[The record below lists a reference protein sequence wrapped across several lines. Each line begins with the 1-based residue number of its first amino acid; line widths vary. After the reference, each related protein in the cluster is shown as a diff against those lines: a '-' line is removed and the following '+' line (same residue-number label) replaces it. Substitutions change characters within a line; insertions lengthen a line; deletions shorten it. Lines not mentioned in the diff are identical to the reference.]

1 MDYISVMK
9 YSFKHP
15 IETCFRMLSF
25 FCLLLQGCTDPV
37 TPEFNFREGLVFI
50 EGFAST
56 VPGNS
61 FVAINESAIEFGV
74 YVVNFV
80 EGAQVSFENVDSGE
94 NFLLNEVKGAYQAPE
109 DFTVRP
115 GESWKMSILMPNGK
129 RYESTPEMVLDPVP
143 IDNLEATYD
152 SEITFDVGLGK
163 LIPGHSAKISF
174 TDPVEDTNYY
184 YWTYRTFENLD
195 FCKRCVGGY
204 FREEC
209 ITFPGGVSG
218 IPYLDYLCESDCWR
232 IRFPQKVA
240 LFADEFTNGKVVNDF
255 DIGNLLLYNTED
267 MVLEVQ
273 QISLTPA
280 AYEYYKVLKDL
291 IDNNS
296 GLNAPPPA
304 ALVGNL
310 FNPDDSEDI
319 VFGRFTPA
327 AASTASLFID
337 RTDITDDTLENYGIR
352 RSEMFGDPIPNPL
365 TTSIPCEET
374 KFRTAII
381 PPGWIDN

>member
-1 MDYISVMK
+1 LKRHFPY
-9 YSFKHP
+9 
-15 IETCFRMLSF
+15 LSSIF
-25 FCLLLQGCTDPV
+25 FFLFNNSCTDSV
-37 TPEFNFREGLVFI
+37 TPEFNFREGLIFI

-56 VPGNS
+56 IPGNS

-80 EGAQVSFENVDSGE
+80 EDAKVSFDNVDTNESI
-94 NFLLNEVKGAYQAPE
+94 LLNGVKGVYQAPD
-109 DFTVRP
+109 DFVVKP
-115 GESWKMSILMPNGK
+115 GERWKLSILLPNGK
-129 RYESTPEMVLDPVP
+129 RYESTPEMVLESVP
-143 IDNLEATYD
+143 IDNLEANYD
-152 SEITFDVGLGK
+152 SQLTFDVGLSR
-163 LIPGHSAKISF
+163 LIAGHSAKISF
-174 TDPVEDTNYY
+174 TDPVEDINYY

-195 FCKRCVGGY
+195 YCERCVGGY

-209 ITFPGGVSG
+209 ISFSGGVSG
-218 IPYLDYLCESDCWR
+218 IPYLDYTCESDCWR
-232 IRFPQKVA
+232 IRFPQSISI
-240 LFADEFTNGKVVNDF
+240 FSDEFTNGKTVNDF
-255 DIGNLLLYNTED
+255 EIGNLLLYNTED

-310 FNPDDSEDI
+310 FNPVDSEDI

-327 AASTASLFID
+327 AASTTSLFID
-337 RTDITDDTLENYGIR
+337 RSDITDDTLENFGIR
-352 RSEMFGDPIPNPL
+352 IFEQFEDVVPGPPKT
-365 TTSIPCEET
+365 TTSCEES